1 MTSFPLSKPQV
12 ALESQAPTQH
22 TQLQTTK
29 GAELHLGAKPS
40 PRTEHPH
47 PPAFCMGQQLAGR
60 FWGPQGLSPAQ
71 GEAGAWRGAG
81 AERGL
86 I

>member
-1 MTSFPLSKPQV
+1 MTSSPLSKPQV

-22 TQLQTTK
+22 TQFQSKK
-29 GAELHLGAKPS
+29 GAELHLGANPS
-40 PRTEHPH
+40 PRTGHPH
-47 PPAFCMGQQLAGR
+47 PLAFCTGQQLAGR

-71 GEAGAWRGAG
+71 GGRGAG